1 MRRREFITLLGGAA
15 AWPLAL
21 RAQSSKMHRIG
32 ILHSASGA
40 EEGAFQQG
48 LRETGFI
55 EGQNVLIEYRRAMG
69 VYERLPS
76 LAAELV
82 GLSVD
87 LIAALGTPAVRAAKS
102 MSTKSV
108 PAIPVVFVMGSD
120 PVSDGFVESL
130 DRPGGNMTGVTSIAG
145 SVTPKRLDLARE
157 FLRDDAAIALLIN
170 PSNPLNEAE
179 RQDAEAAAR
188 AVGHRLEVLMATD
201 QAEIDKAFATLKQRK
216 ISLLIIA
223 VDTFYY
229 SQMQRMATLASQA
242 AVPVIGP
249 LRQFALEGGLMS
261 YGASI
266 PEVTRQAGVLTGRVL
281 KGAQPADLPVQ
292 QPTKFELVLNL
303 KTAKALG
310 IDLSPKLLAI
320 ADEVIE

>member
-15 AWPLAL
+15 AWPLAA

-40 EEGAFQQG
+40 DEGAFQQG

-130 DRPGGNMTGVTSIAG
+130 DRPGGNMTGVTVSR
-145 SVTPKRLDLARE
+145 VRCTKRLDLARE

-170 PSNPLNEAE
+170 PIKPPQRSGTP
-179 RQDAEAAAR
+179 RCR
-188 AVGHRLEVLMATD
+188 SRRSRRWTRLDVLMATD
-201 QAEIDKAFATLKQRK
+201 QAEIDEGVRYA
-216 ISLLIIA
+216 
-223 VDTFYY
+223 
-229 SQMQRMATLASQA
+229 QA
-242 AVPVIGP
+242 AQDQPAHHCRSTHSITRRCSEWRP
-249 LRQFALEGGLMS
+249 LRRRRPYQ
-261 YGASI
+261 
-266 PEVTRQAGVLTGRVL
+266 
-281 KGAQPADLPVQ
+281 
-292 QPTKFELVLNL
+292 
-303 KTAKALG
+303 
-310 IDLSPKLLAI
+310 
-320 ADEVIE
+320 